1 MRARSALGALVIA
14 SLVGTV
20 APSFS
25 APAPKAGVVCKKAGV
40 TQTYKGKV
48 FTCKKSGKKL
58 VWSKGKAIK
67 QAAPIPVAT
76 PSPIPSPS
84 ASASPEPTPSATP
97 TPIPSVTAEHT
108 PSPTPTPTPTGPS
121 QTITLD
127 NLDPDWTSIVAYKN
141 VASFQA
147 KQKSPNVQR
156 ELILSPTVV
165 DRPYKL
171 YMQGLE
177 EAERTFQSLFP
188 NPKYN
193 IIYFTELD
201 SEWIDQTQR
210 RLMGNY
216 LINPSEQLQSNR
228 LRQSGCNIG
237 GFYLPNIIMFCV
249 KTESELSSSITSR
262 YGAAHAI
269 AHEYFH
275 LTQFTSPEF
284 SVFPLLGTSPLSSRR
299 FNSCWMDEGFAT
311 FYGFALGGYGI
322 DRTGEMRLAFLNEL
336 TYPYDFRRNQRV
348 GTLSNLLIQNDPA
361 IITKLY
367 KEVEKTLE
375 QCPDTQ
381 NAYFLG
387 ELAAEALVATYGY
400 ESMKDFHSE
409 AGKSGDSRGAFEKV
423 FRITL
428 EDFYIKMTPYIA
440 SQAMKFRR
448 N

>member
-1 MRARSALGALVIA
+1 MAGSAC
-14 SLVGTV
+14 T
-20 APSFS
+20 
-25 APAPKAGVVCKKAGV
+25 KKGV
-40 TQTYKGKV
+40 TKTYKGKE
-48 FTCKKSGKKL
+48 FKCLKKSGKL
-58 VWSKGKAIK
+58 VWSKGKVVNK
-67 QAAPIPVAT
+67 ETSVAAPEVIPT
-76 PSPIPSPS
+76 PIPSPTPS
-84 ASASPEPTPSATP
+84 PTPSATP
-97 TPIPSVTAEHT
+97 TPT
-108 PSPTPTPTPTGPS
+108 PVPISTPTLTPTLSATPTPTGPS
-121 QTITLD
+121 QLITLD
-127 NLDPDWTSIVAYKN
+127 NLDPEWTSIVAYKN
-141 VASFQA
+141 IQRFAEE
-147 KQKSPNVQR
+147 QKSPNVQR

-177 EAERTFQSLFP
+177 EAEKTFQSLFP

-201 SEWIDQTQR
+201 ADWIDQTQR

-216 LINPSEQLQSNR
+216 LNNPSEQLQSNR
-228 LRQSGCNIG
+228 LKQNGCNIG

-249 KTESELSSSITSR
+249 KKASELESSLSSR
-262 YGAAHAI
+262 YSAAHAI

-284 SVFPLLGTSPLSSRR
+284 STFPLLGTSPLSNKR

-311 FYGFALGGYGI
+311 FYGSALGGNLI
-322 DRTGEMRLAFLNEL
+322 DQTGDMRLSFLNEL
-336 TYPYDFRRNQRV
+336 TYSYDFRRNQRI
-348 GTLSNLLIQNDPA
+348 GSLRDLLIQNDST

-400 ESMKDFHSE
+400 ESMNQFHLE

-423 FRITL
+423 FKITL

-440 SQAMKFRR
+440 SQARKFPK
-448 N
+448 

>member
-1 MRARSALGALVIA
+1 MRKSLIGLVLVL
-14 SLVGTV
+14 SLSSLP
-20 APSFS
+20 AFS
-25 APAPKAGVVCKKAGV
+25 ANTPKAGSACNKKGV
-40 TQTYKGKV
+40 TKTYKAKE
-48 FTCKKSGKKL
+48 FKCLKKGGKL
-58 VWSKGKAIK
+58 VWSKGKVVK
-67 QAAPIPVAT
+67 KETSVAAPEV
-76 PSPIPSPS
+76 
-84 ASASPEPTPSATP
+84 TP
-97 TPIPSVTAEHT
+97 TPIPSPT
-108 PSPTPTPTPTGPS
+108 PSPTPTATPTPTPAPIATPTLTLTPSATPTPTGPS
-121 QTITLD
+121 QPITLD
-127 NLDPDWTSIVAYKN
+127 NLDPEWTSIVAYKN
-141 VASFQA
+141 IQRFAEE
-147 KQKSPNVQR
+147 QKSPNVQR

-177 EAERTFQSLFP
+177 EAEKTFQSLFT

-201 SEWIDQTQR
+201 ADWIDQTQR

-216 LINPSEQLQSNR
+216 LNNPSEQLQSNR
-228 LRQSGCNIG
+228 LKQNGCNIG

-249 KTESELSSSITSR
+249 KKASELESSITSR
-262 YGAAHAI
+262 FGAAHAI

-284 SVFPLLGTSPLSSRR
+284 STFPLLGTSPLSNKR

-311 FYGFALGGYGI
+311 FYGFALGGYAI
-322 DRTGEMRLAFLNEL
+322 DKTGEMRLALLNEL
-336 TYPYDFRRNQRV
+336 TYPYDFRRNQRI
-348 GTLSNLLIQNDPA
+348 GTLRNSLIQNDP
-361 IITKLY
+361 IITTKLY

-400 ESMKDFHSE
+400 ESMNQFHLE
-409 AGKSGDSRGAFEKV
+409 AGKSGDSRSAFEKV
-423 FRITL
+423 FKITL

-440 SQAMKFRR
+440 SQARKFPK
-448 N
+448 

>member
-1 MRARSALGALVIA
+1 MVTSVPSVFGAGPIKEGA
-14 SLVGTV
+14 
-20 APSFS
+20 
-25 APAPKAGVVCKKAGV
+25 VCKKAGL
-40 TQTYKGKV
+40 TKTYKEKV

-67 QAAPIPVAT
+67 QAAPIPVVT
-76 PSPIPSPS
+76 PSPTPAPSV
-84 ASASPEPTPSATP
+84 SASPEPTPSPTP
-97 TPIPSVTAEHT
+97 IPIPSVTAEPLPT
-108 PSPTPTPTPTGPS
+108 PSPTPTPTPTPTGPS
-121 QTITLD
+121 QPITLD
-127 NLDPDWTSIVAYKN
+127 NLDPEWTSIVAYKN

-147 KQKSPNVQR
+147 RQKSPNVQR

-216 LINPSEQLQSNR
+216 LNNPSEQLQSNR
-228 LRQSGCNIG
+228 LRQNGCNIG

-249 KTESELSSSITSR
+249 KTETELAASITSR

-284 SVFPLLGTSPLSSRR
+284 SVFPLLGTSPLSSKR

-322 DRTGEMRLAFLNEL
+322 DKTGEMRLALLNEL
-336 TYPYDFRRNQRV
+336 TYPYDLRRNQRV
-348 GTLSNLLIQNDPA
+348 GTLRNLLIQNDPA

-381 NAYFLG
+381 NAYFFG

-400 ESMKDFHSE
+400 ESMKDFHLE

-423 FRITL
+423 FKITL
-428 EDFYIKMTPYIA
+428 EDFYVKMTPYIA
-440 SQAMKFRR
+440 SQAIKFR
-448 N
+448 NN